1 MLVWGPLVSL
11 TVKMSILVLRS
22 QLSLLSVVITSI
34 LSSLQLA
41 ASWGGRRTWTE
52 VVALSCVTPFG
63 SGLVQFRRKLM
74 YLRKGWTVISQD

>member
-22 QLSLLSVVITSI
+22 QLSLLSVVIASI

-52 VVALSCVTPFG
+52 VVALHHVSLL
-63 SGLVQFRRKLM
+63 SAL
-74 YLRKGWTVISQD
+74 D